1 MATLFTRIIK
11 GEIPCYKIAE
21 DERYFAFLDINPL
34 AKGHTLVVPKEETD
48 YLFDVSDNS
57 LSGMAVFAKKI
68 ALAIGKSVP
77 CKRVGVAVLGLEVP
91 HAHIHLIPVNSLN
104 DINFARPKLKLTP
117 EEFEAVA
124 EKIRAALSFQVPG

>member
-1 MATLFTRIIK
+1 MATIFTRIIQ

-21 DERYFAFLDINPL
+21 DEKYLAFLDINPL

-48 YLFDVSDNS
+48 YLFDLSDDS
-57 LSGMAVFAKKI
+57 LAGISVFAKKI
-68 ALAIGKSVP
+68 ARAIGKSVP

-91 HAHIHLIPVNSLN
+91 HAHVHLIPINNLN
-104 DINFARPKLKLTP
+104 DINFARPKLKLTK

-124 EKIRAALSFQVPG
+124 EKIRKAL